1 MFFFFVFCFTRSI
14 TSAKLANYWF
24 YKKIATT
31 KFMKS
36 GTLNE
41 ANLIK
46 HLIDC
51 NYVKFIAEVGLVDH
65 NQHVGISVS
74 ADGVCT
80 DGNNSN
86 MPLEVKTCIGEEIIF
101 LRHIHI

>member
-1 MFFFFVFCFTRSI
+1 
-14 TSAKLANYWF
+14 
-24 YKKIATT
+24 
-31 KFMKS
+31 MKS

-86 MPLEVKTCIGEEIIF
+86 MPLEVKTCIGEDAYNLFTE
-101 LRHIHI
+101 LQMYNLLLNYN

>member
-1 MFFFFVFCFTRSI
+1 MI
-14 TSAKLANYWF
+14 KLKNASTVGN
-24 YKKIATT
+24 IATT

-86 MPLEVKTCIGEEIIF
+86 MPLEVKTCIGEDAIRKANAI
-101 LRHIHI
+101 LPLMCYLYVNI